1 MDLLARETSA
11 TLLCAASLDG
21 KGHGGDDD
29 GGNAAGG
36 VVTRGLD
43 CDGGDGDYNML

>member
-29 GGNAAGG
+29 GG
-36 VVTRGLD
+36 D
-43 CDGGDGDYNML
+43 DEDGGDSDVFFDAKH